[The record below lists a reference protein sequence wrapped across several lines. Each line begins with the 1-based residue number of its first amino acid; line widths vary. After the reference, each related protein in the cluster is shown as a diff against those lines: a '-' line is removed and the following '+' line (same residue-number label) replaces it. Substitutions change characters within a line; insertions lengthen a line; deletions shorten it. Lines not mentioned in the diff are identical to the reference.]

1 MRPSVNY
8 STITHTHY
16 IMREAK
22 FVKCGDVHGKH
33 YSIEE
38 VNLRSLYHARLELW
52 DSFFN
57 GNTNAFG
64 QQLRGGRD
72 SYFADRAK
80 EIEAEIR
87 RRGASVKTTHE
98 ERKELGEVTFTRAF

>member
-1 MRPSVNY
+1 
-8 STITHTHY
+8 
-16 IMREAK
+16 MREAK
-22 FVKCGDVHGKH
+22 FVKCGDVHGKR

-57 GNTNAFG
+57 SNTNAFG